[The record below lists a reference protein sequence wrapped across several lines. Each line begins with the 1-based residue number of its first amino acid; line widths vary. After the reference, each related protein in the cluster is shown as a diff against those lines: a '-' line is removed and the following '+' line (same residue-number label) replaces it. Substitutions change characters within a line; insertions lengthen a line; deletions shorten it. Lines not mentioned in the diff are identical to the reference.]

1 MPLGASPL
9 LASGRPSNIGLSVVP
24 EIALLTC
31 LSLYSPGRG
40 TVRVFLR
47 SSGSTPP
54 FADDFLRHGQSE
66 SLHPQSH
73 FVTCRRSPEVSS
85 TAFNAQPPGLT
96 TSALH
101 AYALPIHRFA
111 SPSP

>member
-40 TVRVFLR
+40 TVRFFLL
-47 SSGSTPP
+47 SSGSTTP
-54 FADDFLRHGQSE
+54 FADDFLRHGQRE

-73 FVTCRRSPEVSS
+73 FVTCRKSPELTS
-85 TAFNAQPPGLT
+85 TAFNAPPPDLPPEHFMALLFAIIHS
-96 TSALH
+96 SA
-101 AYALPIHRFA
+101 P
-111 SPSP
+111 

>member
-47 SSGSTPP
+47 SSGSTTPL
-54 FADDFLRHGQSE
+54 ADDSLRHGQSQ

-73 FVTCRRSPEVSS
+73 FVTCRRSPEVRSTS
-85 TAFNAQPPGLT
+85 FNPQRTALVPVHSMHTAFEVLGPLA
-96 TSALH
+96 
-101 AYALPIHRFA
+101 
-111 SPSP
+111 